1 MGPEI
6 LKQLLARLAKFTMM
20 QRALALCLI
29 SAFLLSFSFWKHH
42 RPEGHKP
49 QEQVLQQQVK
59 ASPKGFELFDSGT
72 WIKGEK
78 ELQMLEMRALKG
90 QLESEIEKFEN
101 IKNASVILDF
111 GHTRTFGA
119 IQNKPKASVI
129 LSLIPGASLSPSTLM
144 AITSHLVGG
153 VRGLESRDVAISDT
167 AGRIYQ
173 TIGLD
178 PACEKLIFEER
189 LRADLDRLLSKIV
202 GVGHFHMTLAGNQ
215 MGILLDQERVPI
227 SHLKEITKAIH
238 HVVNKEMQLTI
249 DRIPFEK
256 EEGQVPVQK
265 EKTPVPQVF
274 YLSPILLL
282 TLLPLFWRKKGKK
295 KSDHDLFNMI
305 RKIDVDK
312 LADTIKKEEPHTI
325 ALLLS
330 YLEPIKASHIIAT
343 LPITVQ
349 EQVYAHLSEMEVGD
363 E

>member
-1 MGPEI
+1 
-6 LKQLLARLAKFTMM
+6 MM
-20 QRALALCLI
+20 QRALALCLVA
-29 SAFLLSFSFWKHH
+29 AFILSISFWTHH
-42 RPEGHKP
+42 KEDGVESQKLVQ
-49 QEQVLQQQVK
+49 QEPLKV
-59 ASPKGFELFDSGT
+59 APKGFELFDSGT

-78 ELQMLEMRALKG
+78 ELQMLELRALKG

-111 GHTRTFGA
+111 GLRSSFGSN
-119 IQNKPKASVI
+119 QNKPKASVI
-129 LSLIPGASLSPSTLM
+129 LSLTPGSSLSLSTLM

-178 PACEKLIFEER
+178 PSSEKLIVEER
-189 LRADLDRLLSKIV
+189 LRADIDRMLTKIV
-202 GVGHFHMTLAGNQ
+202 GAGHFYMTLAGNQ
-215 MGILLDQERVPI
+215 IGILLDQEQVPA
-227 SHLKEITKAIH
+227 SHLKEITKALQH
-238 HVVNKEMQLTI
+238 LASKEMLLNV

-256 EEGQVPVQK
+256 KQIAPVDEK
-265 EKTPVPQVF
+265 EKSSIPPVF
-274 YLSPILLL
+274 YLSPVLLL
-282 TLLPLFWRKKGKK
+282 TLLPLFWRKRSVKK
-295 KSDHDLFNMI
+295 NDSELFNML

-330 YLEPIKASHIIAT
+330 YLEPTKASHIIAT
-343 LPITVQ
+343 LPTSIQ
-349 EQVYAHLSEMEVGD
+349 EQVYAHLTAMEYGD

>member
-6 LKQLLARLAKFTMM
+6 LKQLLAKVSKFTMM
-20 QRALALCLI
+20 QRALALCLVAA
-29 SAFLLSFSFWKHH
+29 AFLSFSFWTH
-42 RPEGHKP
+42 HKP
-49 QEQVLQQQVK
+49 LETGAKAVDLQEAQKPV
-59 ASPKGFELFDSGT
+59 SKGFELFDSGT

-101 IKNASVILDF
+101 INSASVILDF
-111 GHTRTFGA
+111 GQVRTFGS

-129 LSLIPGASLSPSTLM
+129 LSLIPGTILSPSTLM

-167 AGRIYQ
+167 GGRVYQ

-178 PACEKLIFEER
+178 PSSEKLIIEER
-189 LRADLDRLLSKIV
+189 VKADLMHLLSKIV
-202 GVGHFHMTLAGNQ
+202 GSGHFYMTLASDQ
-215 MGILLDQERVPI
+215 ITILLDQNRV
-227 SHLKEITKAIH
+227 SADHLKEITKAASHLID
-238 HVVNKEMQLTI
+238 KRMQLTI
-249 DRIPFEK
+249 DRISFEK
-256 EEGQVPVQK
+256 PGAQSVQK
-265 EKTPVPQVF
+265 EKNTVPQVF
-274 YLSPILLL
+274 YLSPLLL
-282 TLLPLFWRKKGKK
+282 LALVPLFWRSKAKK
-295 KSDHDLFNMI
+295 KSDSELFNMI

-330 YLEPIKASHIIAT
+330 YLEPAKASHIIAS
-343 LPITVQ
+343 LPTTTQ
-349 EQVYAHLSEMEVGD
+349 EQVYAHLSEMEDGD